1 LDAEWRKISGLITN
15 SMGVLMRAHFYLAAM
30 ASLLLAAGCNNAKS
44 PDTVAKDVANA
55 EQKADKEVTK
65 SEDSAAKDLGNSAE
79 KVDDKMVAFNNAAA
93 KDAYNL
99 AVAQADGNRK
109 VALANCESMSG
120 AAQKT
125 CKDQADADY
134 SAAKANA
141 KAAAQS
147 EKQ

>member
-1 LDAEWRKISGLITN
+1 
-15 SMGVLMRAHFYLAAM
+15 MRAYLSIALL
-30 ASLLLAAGCNNAKS
+30 ASFMLAAGCNNAKS
-44 PDTVAKDVANA
+44 PDAVAKDVAKA
-55 EQKADKEVTK
+55 EEKADKEVAKT
-65 SEDSAAKDLGNSAE
+65 EDAAAKDLGKDAQ

-109 VALANCESMSG
+109 VALANCGAMSG
-120 AAQKT
+120 DAQKT
-125 CKDQADADY
+125 CKDQAEADY
-134 SAAKANA
+134 TAAKANA

>member
-1 LDAEWRKISGLITN
+1 
-15 SMGVLMRAHFYLAAM
+15 M
-30 ASLLLAAGCNNAKS
+30 LAAGCNNAKS
-44 PDTVAKDVANA
+44 PDAVAKDVAKA
-55 EQKADKEVTK
+55 EEKADKEVAKT
-65 SEDSAAKDLGNSAE
+65 EDAAAKDLGKDAQ

-109 VALANCESMSG
+109 VALANCGAMSG
-120 AAQKT
+120 DAQKT
-125 CKDQADADY
+125 CKDQAEADY
-134 SAAKANA
+134 TAAKANA

>member
-1 LDAEWRKISGLITN
+1 MAQYSPLTTN
-15 SMGVLMRAHFYLAAM
+15 PTGVSMRARLSLALA
-30 ASLLLAAGCNNAKS
+30 ASLLFAAGCNNPKS
-44 PDTVAKDVANA
+44 PEAAAKEVAKA
-55 EQKADKEVTK
+55 EQKADKEVAK
-65 SEDSAAKDLGNSAE
+65 SEDAAAKDLGNAAG

-99 AVAQADGNRK
+99 EVAQADGNRK
-109 VALANCESMSG
+109 VALANCAAMAGE
-120 AAQKT
+120 AQKT